1 MKHTL
6 KDGQGG
12 GRPSVPVE
20 IDRYQPIQAFNP
32 GSAAGMSGIR
42 RTIQVLDLLAGK
54 GALGVRAVAQQLKLP
69 VASVHRL
76 LMDLAAEEVVERIGD
91 GAWQLTYRLLA
102 ITDKQLD
109 GLHFPRLAR
118 PLCERIAETTR
129 ETVNV
134 NALSG
139 QFCVCIDKVRG
150 NQGIQLDWPIGSR
163 GPLYCGGSAK
173 SILAFLGETSI
184 EQVLS
189 QPMTQF
195 TPNTLT
201 NLTKLRAELAN
212 IRKRGYSI
220 DDQEMVMGVFC
231 VGMPIFDR
239 SGRPVG
245 AISISGPS
253 PKQPGPA
260 LTPMVEMLRE
270 ATSKVSGQ
278 LGYGGPWPP
287 EPIEQGRSR

>member
-1 MKHTL
+1 
-6 KDGQGG
+6 
-12 GRPSVPVE
+12 
-20 IDRYQPIQAFNP
+20 
-32 GSAAGMSGIR
+32 MSSIR

-76 LMDLAAEEVVERIGD
+76 LMDLAEEEVVERISD
-91 GAWQLTYRLLA
+91 GAWQLTYRIFA

-109 GLHFPRLAR
+109 GLQFPRLAR
-118 PLCERIAETTR
+118 PFCERIAETTR

-150 NQGIQLDWPIGSR
+150 NQGMQLDWPIGSR

-173 SILAFLGETSI
+173 SILAFSGEASI
-184 EQVLS
+184 EKVLS

-201 NLTKLRAELAN
+201 NPARLRAELAT

-231 VGMPIFDR
+231 VGMPIVDR

-260 LTPMVEMLRE
+260 LAPMVEMLRE
-270 ATSKVSGQ
+270 ATSNVSGR

-287 EPIEQGRSR
+287 VPIARRTEAVERERKK